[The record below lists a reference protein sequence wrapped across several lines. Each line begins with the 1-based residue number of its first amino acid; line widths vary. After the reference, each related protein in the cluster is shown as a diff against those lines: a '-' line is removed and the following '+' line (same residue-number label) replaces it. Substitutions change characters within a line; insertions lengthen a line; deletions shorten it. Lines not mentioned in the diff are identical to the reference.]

1 MSDAEVPSLSR
12 IILGLA
18 KAQKSD
24 IPTEMLERIV
34 GEFVATQFD
43 DDRSRSLQYL
53 RDIADDYALSRPSTN
68 GSAS

>member
-12 IILGLA
+12 IVLGLA
-18 KAQKSD
+18 RAQKSD
-24 IPTEMLERIV
+24 IPSEMLERVV

-53 RDIADDYALSRPSTN
+53 REIADEYALTRLGGN
-68 GSAS
+68 GTGS

>member
-1 MSDAEVPSLSR
+1 MPSLSR
-12 IILGLA
+12 IVLNLA
-18 KAQKSD
+18 NAQKSD

-53 RDIADDYALSRPSTN
+53 REIADEYALGRPSTD
-68 GSAS
+68 GTSS